1 MSVSGLTIFVIIL
14 NMLIGIAIPVGLC
27 IFCRKKWKCDFL
39 PFFTGCG
46 VMFLFA
52 FVLEQIVHMIVLY
65 GPVGSAIQGN
75 IWLYAL
81 YGGLM
86 AGLFEETG
94 RFVAMKFL
102 LKKNHGNDYNALMY
116 GAGHGGFEAF
126 WILFFGMFNNL
137 VYAVMINA
145 GSANLLINGVDAANG
160 AALQAAF
167 EALSTTSPFLFLL
180 SPVERIAA
188 VVAQISLSVFVWQA
202 AKEKGK
208 PGWYLLAIFLHFVLD
223 FVAVVLSGMGI
234 PAVVIEVV
242 IWLMV
247 IGYALF
253 AGKVWKSAKC
263 ADCTVPQA

>member
-65 GPVGSAIQGN
+65 GPAGSTIQGN

-102 LKKNHGNDYNALMY
+102 LKKKQENDYNALMY

-126 WILFFGMFNNL
+126 WILFFGMLNNL
-137 VYAVMINA
+137 IYAIMINT
-145 GSANLLINGVDAANG
+145 GSVSILINGTDTATG
-160 AALQAAF
+160 ATLQASM
-167 EALSTTSPFLFLL
+167 EALATTSPFLFLL

-188 VVAQISLSVFVWQA
+188 VIAQISLSVIVWQA
-202 AKEKGK
+202 VKGK
-208 PGWYLLAIFLHFVLD
+208 GKTGWYLLAIFLHFVLD
-223 FVAVVLSGMGI
+223 FVAVILSGIGT

-242 IWLMV
+242 IWLMT
-247 IGYALF
+247 IGFALL
-253 AGKVWKSAKC
+253 AGKVWKAAKC
-263 ADCTVPQA
+263 ANRTVPQE

>member
-1 MSVSGLTIFVIIL
+1 MSVSGLTIFMIIL
-14 NMLIGIAIPVGLC
+14 NMLIGVAIPVGLC

-65 GPVGSAIQGN
+65 GPAGSMIQGN
-75 IWLYAL
+75 MWLYAL

-94 RFVAMKFL
+94 RLVAMKFL
-102 LKKNHGNDYNALMY
+102 LKKNQGNNYNALMY

-126 WILFFGMFNNL
+126 WLLFFGMLNNL
-137 VYAVMINA
+137 ICAVMINT
-145 GSANLLINGVDAANG
+145 GSVSILLSGADAASRTT
-160 AALQAAF
+160 LQASF

-188 VVAQISLSVFVWQA
+188 VIAQLSLSVLVWQA
-202 AKEKGK
+202 AKGKGK
-208 PGWYLLAIFLHFVLD
+208 MGWYLLAIFLHFVLD

-234 PAVVIEVV
+234 PAVAIEVV
-242 IWLMV
+242 VWLMA
-247 IGYALF
+247 IGYALL
-253 AGKVWKSAKC
+253 AGKVWKAAKC
-263 ADCTVPQA
+263 AGPTVSQE

>member
-1 MSVSGLTIFVIIL
+1 MSVSGLTIFIIIL
-14 NMLIGIAIPVGLC
+14 NMLIGVAIPVGLC

-39 PFFTGCG
+39 PFWVGCG

-65 GPVGSAIQGN
+65 GPAGSTIQGN

-94 RFVAMKFL
+94 RFVGMKFL
-102 LKKNHGNDYNALMY
+102 LKKKQENDYNALMY

-126 WILFFGMFNNL
+126 WILFFGMLNNL
-137 VYAVMINA
+137 IIGKDTAT
-145 GSANLLINGVDAANG
+145 G
-160 AALQAAF
+160 ATLQACM
-167 EALSTTSPFLFLL
+167 EALATTSPFLFLL

-188 VVAQISLSVFVWQA
+188 VIAQISLSVIVWQA
-202 AKEKGK
+202 VKGK
-208 PGWYLLAIFLHFVLD
+208 GKTGWYLLAIFLHFVLD
-223 FVAVVLSGMGI
+223 FVAVILSGIGT

-242 IWLMV
+242 IWLMT
-247 IGYALF
+247 IGFALL
-253 AGKVWKSAKC
+253 AGKVWKAAKC
-263 ADCTVPQA
+263 ANRTVPQE